1 MNAFWFI
8 AAAMLLLALVFVLPP
23 LLGRGVR
30 QDVSQRD
37 LNLAVYRARL
47 AELEGERDSERIT
60 DTQFEQAKAELMQ
73 DMLGDVDPEDEAQTS
88 APRAG
93 RIAAVLVAILL
104 PLGVLGIYNTT
115 GSWRLIDAPPMQ
127 AAAEAPRPAAAQG
140 GNDEKLPSMDVMVER
155 LAERLQQEPGDLEGW
170 VMLGRS
176 YFILKRYTDAV
187 QAYANAMALAE
198 QEDPDL
204 MADYAEA
211 LALAHGNTLSGA
223 PARLLDKALAIDP
236 QHAKSLWY
244 SGLAAYEVQ
253 DYGQA
258 IGHWQKLMVQLPA
271 DSDNARQLQQYLDE
285 AQARQG
291 GDTVVAVTESAAT
304 GAASDAP
311 APAAPAPATGGAS
324 LQVEVRLDA
333 ALAEQVAPTDTLFV
347 FARAASGPR
356 MPLAIVRKTVA
367 DLPLTVQLDDSMAMT
382 PAMKLSTFPQVVVG
396 ARISKS
402 GTAMPQA
409 GDVQGFS
416 EPVSPGEAGTVQVLI
431 NEVNS

>member
-1 MNAFWFI
+1 MSAFWFV

-93 RIAAVLVAILL
+93 RVAAVLVAILL

-127 AAAEAPRPAAAQG
+127 AAAEAPAPAAAQS

-155 LAERLQQEPGDLEGW
+155 LAERLQQNPGDLEGW

-176 YFILKRYTDAV
+176 YFILKRYSDAV

-236 QHAKSLWY
+236 QHPKSLWY
-244 SGLAAYEVQ
+244 SGLAAYEEQ
-253 DYGQA
+253 DYGVA
-258 IGHWQKLMVQLPA
+258 IERWQKLMVQLPA
-271 DSDNARQLQQYLDE
+271 DSDNARQLQQYLTE

-291 GDTVVAVTESAAT
+291 GEPVVAVTEAAAT
-304 GAASDAP
+304 GDASGAP
-311 APAAPAPATGGAS
+311 APAAPAAASGGAS
-324 LQVEVRLDA
+324 LQVEVSLDT
-333 ALAEQVAPTDTLFV
+333 ALAERVAPTDTLFV

-367 DLPLTVQLDDSMAMT
+367 DLPLTVRLDDSMAMT
-382 PAMKLSTFPQVVVG
+382 PAMKLSTFPEVVVG

-416 EPVSPGEAGTVQVLI
+416 EPVAPGATETIRVLI
-431 NEVNS
+431 NQVNS